1 MFKLITEVTVMLFQE
16 LFNYYAYDVFVTVML
31 FQEHFNY
38 CAYGVFVT
46 VMLFQ
51 EHFNDCDDFVTVM
64 LFQEHFNYYAYDDFV
79 GPLVLSMRLES
90 DYGRDSINVILRSVS
105 RHPRVSVTLRSC
117 HPLVIVM

>member
-16 LFNYYAYDVFVTVML
+16 LFNYYAYDV
-31 FQEHFNY
+31 
-38 CAYGVFVT
+38 
-46 VMLFQ
+46 
-51 EHFNDCDDFVTVM
+51 FVTVM